1 MDRFLETKSF
11 EASASNGVLMK
22 WQVHRYGAVERCYA
36 ESDDREYNIDIN
48 TTDFSFSWED
58 ETGSYKSVNIPL
70 EIVSELLCRNG
81 IMESMISYY
90 VVYQVMSS

>member
-1 MDRFLETKSF
+1 
-11 EASASNGVLMK
+11 MK

-48 TTDFSFSWED
+48 TIDFSFSWDD
-58 ETGSYKSVNIPL
+58 ETGYQSVDIPL
-70 EIVSELLCRNG
+70 EIVAELLCRNE

-90 VVYQVMSS
+90 VVYQVMNS